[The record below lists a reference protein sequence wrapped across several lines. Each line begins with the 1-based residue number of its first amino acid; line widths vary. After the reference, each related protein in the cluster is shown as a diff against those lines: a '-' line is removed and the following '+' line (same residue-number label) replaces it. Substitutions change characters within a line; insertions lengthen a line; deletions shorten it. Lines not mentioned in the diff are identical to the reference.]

1 MRKYEIMYVL
11 RADLSDE
18 ARQEAVAY
26 YADIITKNGGTVTKT
41 DEWGIRDLAYD
52 IQKQSKG
59 YYVVLE
65 VEAGNESINEFNRL
79 ARINENTLRY
89 IAIRDERP
97 ENKK

>member
-11 RADLSDE
+11 RADLAEE
-18 ARQEAVAY
+18 AREEAVAY
-26 YADIITKNGGTVTKT
+26 YADILTKNGASITNS

-52 IQKQSKG
+52 IQKQTKG

-65 VEAGNESINEFNRL
+65 VEAGNEAINEFNRL
-79 ARINENTLRY
+79 ARINENTLRF

-97 ENKK
+97 AK

>member
-11 RADLSDE
+11 RADLAEE

-26 YADIITKNGGTVTKT
+26 YADILTKNGATITKA
-41 DEWGIRDLAYD
+41 DEWGIRDLAYS
-52 IQKQSKG
+52 IQKQTKG

-65 VEAGNESINEFNRL
+65 VEAPNEAINEYNRL

-89 IAIRDERP
+89 IAIRDER
-97 ENKK
+97 K

>member
-11 RADLSDE
+11 RADLTE
-18 ARQEAVAY
+18 EKRQEVVAY
-26 YADIITKNGGTVTKT
+26 YGDILTKNGATITKA

-65 VEAGNESINEFNRL
+65 VEAPNQAINEFNRL
-79 ARINENTLRY
+79 ARINEDTLRFMS
-89 IAIRDERP
+89 IRDDR
-97 ENKK
+97 K